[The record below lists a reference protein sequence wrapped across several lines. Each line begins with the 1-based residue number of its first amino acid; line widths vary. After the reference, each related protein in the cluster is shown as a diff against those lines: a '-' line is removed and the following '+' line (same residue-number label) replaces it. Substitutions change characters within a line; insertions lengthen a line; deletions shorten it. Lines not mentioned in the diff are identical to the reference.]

1 MAEYYSTVTL
11 DGSPVFLSQQVRF
24 SSASEV
30 TSMKKRTAVNQYY
43 RNYPQ
48 SQKAAYS
55 STYTTFQAG
64 AVYNAQ
70 KGSNGVSWEPTC
82 CTNRN
87 GFVLANN
94 KTVFPAGEKATN
106 NMFVASNAVVNN
118 PQ

>member
-11 DGSPVFLSQQVRF
+11 DGSAKFLSQQLRF

-30 TSMKKRTAVNQYY
+30 TSMQKRAAVNQYY

-55 STYTTFQAG
+55 STYTTFRAG

-70 KGSNGVSWEPTC
+70 KGSNAVSWEPTC

-94 KTVFPAGEKATN
+94 RTVFPAGEKATN
-106 NMFVASNAVVNN
+106 NMFVASKAVINN

>member
-11 DGSPVFLSQQVRF
+11 DGSAKFLSQQVRF

-30 TSMKKRTAVNQYY
+30 TSMQKRTAVQQYY

-48 SQKAAYS
+48 SQKAAYA

-64 AVYNAQ
+64 AIYNAQ

-94 KTVFPAGEKATN
+94 KTVFPTGEKQTL
-106 NMFVASNAVVNN
+106 NMQVASKAVVNN

>member
-1 MAEYYSTVTL
+1 MSEYYSSVSL
-11 DGSPVFLSQQVRF
+11 DGTAKFLSQQTRF

-30 TSMKKRTAVNQYY
+30 TSMQKRAAVNQYY
-43 RNYPQ
+43 TNYPQ

-70 KGSNGVSWEPTC
+70 KGAARVSWKPTC
-82 CTNRN
+82 CTNTRS
-87 GFVLANN
+87 FVLANN
-94 KTVFPAGEKATN
+94 KTVFPTGEKATP
-106 NMFVASNAVVNN
+106 NMNIISRAVINN

>member
-11 DGSPVFLSQQVRF
+11 DGSAKFLSQQVRF

-30 TSMKKRTAVNQYY
+30 TEMKKRAAVNQYY
-43 RNYPQ
+43 RYYQQ

-55 STYTTFQAG
+55 STYTTFQGG

-70 KGSNGVSWEPTC
+70 KGSNGVSWKPTC
-82 CTNRN
+82 CTNN
-87 GFVLANN
+87 NSFVLANN
-94 KTVFPAGEKATN
+94 KALAPGGEKQTL
-106 NMFVASNAVVNN
+106 NMNVKSRADMNN

>member
-1 MAEYYSTVTL
+1 MAEFYSTVTL
-11 DGSPVFLSQQVRF
+11 DGSARFLSQQLRF

-82 CTNRN
+82 CTNGN

-106 NMFVASNAVVNN
+106 NMFVESKAFVNN

>member
-1 MAEYYSTVTL
+1 MAEYYSTVSL
-11 DGSPVFLSQQVRF
+11 DGSPTFLSQQVRF

-48 SQKAAYS
+48 SQKAAYG
-55 STYTTFQAG
+55 STYTTFKAG

-70 KGSNGVSWEPTC
+70 AGTHGVSWKPTC
-82 CTNRN
+82 CTNGN

-94 KTVFPAGEKATN
+94 RTVFPEGEKKTL
-106 NMFVASNAVVNN
+106 NMFVAGNAVVNN